1 MVSLI
6 CLSAVV
12 KTCQLNV
19 IMAGLELINNVQILK
34 EKSFFLSE
42 KKINICGIF
51 CALLFIPV
59 NRNNG
64 QYALS

>member
-34 EKSFFLSE
+34 EKSFFFE
-42 KKINICGIF
+42 
-51 CALLFIPV
+51 
-59 NRNNG
+59 
-64 QYALS
+64 

>member
-42 KKINICGIF
+42 KKNQHLWHILCP
-51 CALLFIPV
+51 PV
-59 NRNNG
+59 HPS
-64 QYALS
+64 QQE